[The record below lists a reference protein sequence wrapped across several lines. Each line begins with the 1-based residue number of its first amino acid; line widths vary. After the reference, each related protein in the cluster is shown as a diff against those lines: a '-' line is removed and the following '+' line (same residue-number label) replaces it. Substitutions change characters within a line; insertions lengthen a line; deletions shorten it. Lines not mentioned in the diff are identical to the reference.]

1 MKDLSIHHPMRR
13 GLARRLIAGAT
24 LATLVATPHY
34 AMASLTDISNAPISS
49 AATTTVP
56 PNVLFILDASGSMD
70 GEFMPDEMGNYAGK
84 ASYASHLCNTIYYN
98 PAVTYLVPKNA
109 NGTDFAA
116 STFTAADNDG
126 FLNSGNTG
134 SPSSLAAG
142 GTTNLTNGYKG
153 TNLSGS
159 EKAFYYRWNG
169 ASAPT
174 VAECQG
180 SAPNAS
186 RNVPHTP
193 GNWQKVQIPAAEEQN
208 FANWFTYY
216 RTRMLLMK
224 SAAGRAFNGLN
235 DNFRV
240 GFITICPNGSS
251 CDSDTA
257 IVPVTAAHYLQI
269 DAFTPTQKAA
279 WYSKFYSQ
287 VPSSFTP
294 LRQALARAGRHFAG
308 QQDGINAGMTGD
320 PIQYSCQQNYA
331 ILTTDGY
338 WNYGRGK
345 TLTNGTSG
353 SGDIGNND
361 NNSGVSPR
369 PMLDSGT
376 VDTVLTQEY
385 YADRRATG
393 GCNSGAGAG
402 SGTQADRYERT
413 VTTGQT
419 GGSTASSWVR
429 THSNTCF
436 ANAVVNAAIT
446 ASCSDTGSGAPA
458 SATSGCVVST
468 TTASSGSTA
477 NTLADVAAY
486 YYQTDLR
493 GAGSIGALGTD
504 VGTNNNVPAS
514 GSGPEDD
521 SATHQHMTTF
531 TLGLGL
537 DGQLRFD
544 ENYKSQTVGD
554 FADIRS
560 GAKGWPNPNP
570 SNANTSNTAEQ
581 QARIDDLWHAAVNG
595 RGTYFSAKNPVSL
608 SLSLTTALTQIQA
621 RLSSAAAAATSTLEP
636 TTGDNLIILPTYT
649 TQEWTGELTAFQID
663 VTIGSPT
670 FGQLLPG
677 VVWSARTKLNA
688 RTKNACDTRTIKLFH
703 PGGIDGAGVVNN
715 LVDFTWNTQT
725 CDGAGNPTG
734 TASTGLDT
742 TEQAHFT
749 AAGVDEVQ
757 DLTQF
762 GTMTD
767 GTSGTAD
774 QKTAVRGANLVNF
787 LRGQRGK
794 EGYVPND
801 LNKLYRGRKHVLGDI
816 VNSQPLYVRKA
827 AFSYNDTGYSTF
839 AASIANRTPMAYVA
853 ANDGM
858 LHAFYATTDS
868 QGGEEAWSFIPRAVL
883 PRLYKLA
890 DSNYAQLHE
899 YYVDG
904 RPIRD
909 DVFDTA
915 SGSWKTVLVGGLNKG
930 GRGYYA
936 LDITDPVNPKA
947 LWEFTHN
954 PAVCSGAGQFSDC
967 HHGYTFGNPVLS
979 KLTDGRWVVFVA
991 SGYNNV
997 NTPAQAG
1004 DGQGYLYVL
1013 EAMTGRILYKIR
1025 AGDGTPAFGDAT
1037 NPSGLAKITAWVSDS
1052 AHNNTTLRV
1061 YGGDLLGNVWRFDV
1075 NDQVDALGNPVLPP
1089 AGREATRIATLKDSG
1104 SNPQPITVALRLAEV
1119 GSPPVPYVYVG
1130 TGKYLGTSDAGTTQM
1145 QSIYAFKDP
1154 LTTTAYP
1161 DFRTGGTLKRL
1172 TMTTSGT
1179 DRFVNCDTASPTAN
1193 CSSTNGWYVDL
1204 PEPGERVNISMEL
1217 QLGTLVVA
1225 SNVPANT
1232 ACEPGGFGFVN
1243 FFDFATGFSPAGS
1256 TARSGYRVSGL
1267 TVGMS
1272 IVRLP
1277 DGSVVVYR
1285 QKHTGEP
1292 PGKEA
1297 VPIGAGSPTGKRLT
1311 WRELMQ

>member
-1 MKDLSIHHPMRR
+1 MNDLPTNRTARH

-24 LATLVATPHY
+24 LACFVATPQY
-34 AMASLTDISNAPISS
+34 AMAALTDISNAPISS

-70 GEFMPDEMGNYAGK
+70 SEFMPDEMSGYAGK

-98 PAVTYLVPKNA
+98 PAVTYLVPKKA
-109 NGTDFAA
+109 DGTDFAN
-116 STFTAADNDG
+116 SSFTAADNNG
-126 FLNSGNTG
+126 FLDTGNTG
-134 SPSSLAAG
+134 NPSNLPSGSA
-142 GTTNLTNGYKG
+142 TNLTNGYKG
-153 TNLSGS
+153 TNLNSS
-159 EKAFYYRWNG
+159 EKAFYYKWNG
-169 ASAPT
+169 AAAPT
-174 VAECQG
+174 VADCQG

-186 RNVPHTP
+186 RNVPHTT
-193 GNWQKVQIPAAEEQN
+193 GSWEKVQIPAAEELN

-216 RTRMLLMK
+216 RTRMQLMK

-240 GFITICPNGSS
+240 GFVTICPDGSS

-257 IVPVTAAHYLQI
+257 VVPVTANHYLKI
-269 DAFTPTQKAA
+269 DAFAPGHKSA
-279 WYSKFYSQ
+279 WYTKFYAQ
-287 VPSSFTP
+287 EPTSFTP

-308 QQDGINAGMTGD
+308 KADGINAGMTPD
-320 PIQYSCQQNYA
+320 PVQYSCQQNYA

-361 NNSGVSPR
+361 TNSGLSPR
-369 PMLDSGT
+369 PMLDSGP
-376 VDTVLTQEY
+376 VTQVVVTTNNQERY
-385 YADRRATG
+385 QSR
-393 GCNSGAGAG
+393 NSG
-402 SGTQADRYERT
+402 SPSCSPNSNRKVYQTRVETVT
-413 VTTGQT
+413 VTTPQLGSPSTSTST
-419 GGSTASSWVR
+419 GATTSTNVCSPIAAN
-429 THSNTCF
+429 NTW
-436 ANAVVNAAIT
+436 
-446 ASCSDTGSGAPA
+446 
-458 SATSGCVVST
+458 
-468 TTASSGSTA
+468 TTASTTVGAPTYTATGSTA

-493 GAGSIGALGTD
+493 GAGSLGALGTD
-504 VGTNNNVPAS
+504 VGTTNNVPPS
-514 GSGPEDD
+514 GTGPEDD
-521 SATHQHMTTF
+521 KATHQHMTTF

-537 DGQLRFD
+537 DGQLKFD
-544 ENYKSQTVGD
+544 PNYKTQSAGD
-554 FADIRS
+554 FVDIRN
-560 GAKGWPNPNP
+560 GVKGWPNPNP
-570 SNANTSNTAEQ
+570 GSANTGNTLEQ

-595 RGTYFSAKNPVSL
+595 RGSYFSAKNPTAL
-608 SLSLTTALTQIQA
+608 TLSLTTALTQIQS

-670 FGQLLPG
+670 FGELLPG
-677 VVWSARTKLNA
+677 VVWSAKTKLNA
-688 RTKNACDTRTIKLFH
+688 RVKNACDTRTIKLFRA
-703 PGGIDGAGVVNN
+703 GATDN
-715 LVDFTWNTQT
+715 LVDFTWNTQA

-734 TASTGLDT
+734 PATTGLDA
-742 TEQAHFT
+742 TEQAFFT

-767 GTSGTAD
+767 GTSGTVD
-774 QKTAVRGANLVNF
+774 QKTAARGANLVNF
-787 LRGQRGK
+787 LRGYRGK

-801 LNKLYRGRKHVLGDI
+801 IDKLYRARKHVLGDI

-827 AFSYNDTGYSTF
+827 AFSYNDTGYSAF
-839 AASIANRTPMAYVA
+839 ASTVASRTPMAYVA

-868 QGGEEAWSFIPRAVL
+868 QGGEEAWSFIPRSVL
-883 PRLYKLA
+883 PRLYKLS

-909 DVFDTA
+909 DVFDPA
-915 SGSWKTVLVGGLNKG
+915 SGTWKTILVGGLNKG

-936 LDITDPVNPKA
+936 LDITNPTSPKA
-947 LWEFTHN
+947 MWEFTHSSTCFN
-954 PAVCSGAGQFSDC
+954 PATPTINNFSDC
-967 HHGYTFGNPVLS
+967 HLGYTFGNPVIS

-997 NTPAQAG
+997 NTPVQAG

-1013 EAMTGRILYKIR
+1013 EATTGKILYKIR
-1025 AGDGTPAFGDAT
+1025 AGDGTPAFGTDTA
-1037 NPSGLAKITAWVSDS
+1037 PSGLAKITAWVSDS

-1089 AGREATRIATLKDSG
+1089 AGREATLVATLKDAA

-1119 GSPPVPYVYVG
+1119 GSPPVPYIYAA
-1130 TGKYLGTSDAGTTQM
+1130 TGQYLGTSDASTTQT
-1145 QSIYAFKDP
+1145 QSIYAIKDP
-1154 LTTTAYP
+1154 LSVTAYS
-1161 DFRTGGTLKRL
+1161 DLRVSTLKRL

-1179 DRFVNCDTASPTAN
+1179 DRFVNCDSASPTAN

-1204 PEPGERVNISMEL
+1204 PEPGERVNVSMEL

-1232 ACEPGGFGFVN
+1232 ACEPGGFGFLN

-1256 TARSGYRVSGL
+1256 TARSGFRVTGL
-1267 TVGMS
+1267 TVGLS

-1297 VPIGAGSPTGKRLT
+1297 VPISAGAPTGKRLT

>member
-1 MKDLSIHHPMRR
+1 MKDLPINRIIRR
-13 GLARRLIAGAT
+13 GLARRLIAGLT
-24 LATLVATPHY
+24 LFTFVATPHY
-34 AMASLTDISNAPISS
+34 AMAALTDISNAPISS

-70 GEFMPDEMGNYAGK
+70 GEFMPDEMGSYTGK

-98 PAVTYLVPKNA
+98 PAITYLLPKNA

-116 STFTAADNDG
+116 STFTGADNDG
-126 FLNSGNTG
+126 FLSSGNTG
-134 SPSSLAAG
+134 NPSSLNAG
-142 GTTNLTNGYKG
+142 STTNLTNGYKG
-153 TNLSGS
+153 TNLGSS
-159 EKAFYYRWNG
+159 EKAFYYKWNG

-186 RNVPHTP
+186 RNVPHTT

-235 DNFRV
+235 DSFRV
-240 GFITICPNGSS
+240 GFVTICPNGSD

-269 DAFTPTQKAA
+269 DAFTPTQKSA
-279 WYSKFYSQ
+279 WYAKFYAQ
-287 VPSSFTP
+287 VPTSFTP

-308 QQDGINAGMTGD
+308 KQDGINAGMTGD
-320 PIQYSCQQNYA
+320 PLQYSCQQNYA

-345 TLTNGTSG
+345 TLTNGNSG
-353 SGDIGNND
+353 SGDIGNHD

-369 PMLDSGT
+369 PMFDSGPVT
-376 VDTVLTQEY
+376 QVVVTTNTQERY
-385 YADRRATG
+385 QSRSGGQPNCTPNANRRVYQTRVE
-393 GCNSGAGAG
+393 
-402 SGTQADRYERT
+402 TVT
-413 VTTGQT
+413 VTTPQL
-419 GGSTASSWVR
+419 GSPT
-429 THSNTCF
+429 T
-436 ANAVVNAAIT
+436 
-446 ASCSDTGSGAPA
+446 
-458 SATSGCVVST
+458 ST
-468 TTASSGSTA
+468 TTGPTTSTNVCASNPVDNNWTSISSTTNTTSTAAGSTA
-477 NTLADVAAY
+477 NTLADIAAY
-486 YYQTDLR
+486 YYQNDLR
-493 GAGSIGALGTD
+493 GPGSIGALGTD

-521 SATHQHMTTF
+521 KATHQHMTTF

-544 ENYKSQTVGD
+544 ENYKAQTVGD
-554 FADIRS
+554 FADIRN
-560 GAKGWPNPNP
+560 AVKGWPNPNP
-570 SNANTSNTAEQ
+570 SNANTSSTTEQ

-608 SLSLTTALTQIQA
+608 SLSLTTALTQIQS

-663 VTIGSPT
+663 VTLGSPT
-670 FGQLLPG
+670 FGELLPG
-677 VVWSARTKLNA
+677 VVWSARTNLNA
-688 RTKNACDTRTIKLFH
+688 RTKAACDTRTIKLFH
-703 PGGIDGAGVVNN
+703 PGATDNM
-715 LVDFTWNTQT
+715 VDFTWNTRA
-725 CDGAGNPTG
+725 CDGAGVPTG
-734 TASTGLDT
+734 AATTGLDA
-742 TEQAHFT
+742 TEQAFFT

-767 GTSGTAD
+767 GTSGTVD
-774 QKTAVRGANLVNF
+774 QKTAARGQNLVNF

-801 LNKLYRGRKHVLGDI
+801 IDKLYRARKHVLGDI

-839 AASIANRTPMAYVA
+839 AATVASRTPMAYVA

-868 QGGEEAWSFIPRAVL
+868 QGGEEAWSFIPRSVL

-890 DSNYAQLHE
+890 DINYASLHE

-909 DVFDTA
+909 DVFDPAT
-915 SGSWKTVLVGGLNKG
+915 STWKTILVGGLNKG

-936 LDITDPVNPKA
+936 LDITNPTSPKA
-947 LWEFTHN
+947 LWEFTHSTTCFGPGN
-954 PAVCSGAGQFSDC
+954 EFSDC
-967 HHGYTFGNPVLS
+967 HLGYTFGNPVIS
-979 KLTDGRWVVFVA
+979 KLTDGRWVVFVT

-1013 EAMTGRILYKIR
+1013 EAMTGKILYKIR
-1025 AGDGTPAFGDAT
+1025 AGDGSPAFGDTT
-1037 NPSGLAKITAWVSDS
+1037 NPSGLAKITAWVSDA

-1089 AGREATRIATLKDSG
+1089 AGREATRIATLKDAA

-1119 GSPPVPYVYVG
+1119 GSPPVPYIYAG
-1130 TGKYLGTSDAGTTQM
+1130 TGKYLGTSDASTTPTLT
-1145 QSIYAFKDP
+1145 QSIYAIKDP
-1154 LTTTAYP
+1154 LTTTAYA
-1161 DFRTGGTLKRL
+1161 DLRTGTLKRL

-1179 DRFVNCDTASPTAN
+1179 DRFVNCDSASPTAN

-1204 PEPGERVNISMEL
+1204 PEPGERVNVSMEL

-1232 ACEPGGFGFVN
+1232 ACEPGGFGFLN

-1256 TARSGYRVSGL
+1256 TARSGFRVSGL
-1267 TVGMS
+1267 TVGLS

-1297 VPIGAGSPTGKRLT
+1297 VPISSGAPTGKRLT